1 MKSYAQLAEELVLL
15 AVLVGIVI
23 GVAKAALS

>member
-1 MKSYAQLAEELVLL
+1 MVRIIVL

-23 GVAKAALS
+23 GVVMARRKRNRDDN